1 MFSQNKPISEPTQ
14 QNDDSKTMLKYKQF
28 IGTHEETANIT
39 MDHIDKLLETEKKN
53 MSAEPWN
60 KLDKRLKI
68 QKLHAY
74 AEKYGKENGLPMKE
88 VKGLKT
94 FFSECLAKDK
104 MSKVKEVEY
113 NKANGQIISIPGLV
127 FNGTTRAFTLKNLDK
142 KVSTLKSLTPK
153 TVSKCNDDAKCD
165 DDISKNDDSNAV

>member
-1 MFSQNKPISEPTQ
+1 MFSQNKQTSDPIP
-14 QNDDSKTMLKYKQF
+14 QNDDTKTMLKYKQF
-28 IGTHEETANIT
+28 IGTHEETANTT

-68 QKLHAY
+68 QKLHAF
-74 AEKYGKENGLPMKE
+74 AEKYGKDNGLPMKE

-113 NKANGQIISIPGLV
+113 NKTTGQIINIPGLV

-142 KVSTLKSLTPK
+142 KVSTLKSTTPK
-153 TVSKCNDDAKCD
+153 IVSYDD
-165 DDISKNDDSNAV
+165 DDSNDV

>member
-1 MFSQNKPISEPTQ
+1 MFSQPEPEVTPT
-14 QNDDSKTMLKYKQF
+14 NDSNTDVLKKYKQY
-28 IGTHEETANIT
+28 ISAHEETANMT
-39 MDHIDKLLETEKKN
+39 MEHIDGLLESEKKS

-68 QKLHAY
+68 QKLHAF
-74 AEKYGKENGLPMKE
+74 AEKYGKEHGLPAKE

-113 NKANGQIISIPGLV
+113 NKATGLIINIPGLA
-127 FNGTTRAFTLKNLDK
+127 FNTVSRAFTLKNLDK

-153 TVSKCNDDAKCD
+153 DKIDE
-165 DDISKNDDSNAV
+165 

>member
-1 MFSQNKPISEPTQ
+1 MFSQPEPELTPT
-14 QNDDSKTMLKYKQF
+14 NESNTDVLKKYKQF
-28 IGTHEETANIT
+28 ISAHEETANMT
-39 MDHIDKLLETEKKN
+39 MEHIDGLLESEKKS

-68 QKLHAY
+68 QKLHAF
-74 AEKYGKENGLPMKE
+74 AEKYGKEHGLPAKE

-113 NKANGQIISIPGLV
+113 NKANGQIISIPGLA
-127 FNGTTRAFTLKNLDK
+127 FNTVSRAFTLKNLDK

-153 TVSKCNDDAKCD
+153 DKADE
-165 DDISKNDDSNAV
+165 

>member
-1 MFSQNKPISEPTQ
+1 MFSQPEPEPIQKNESDT
-14 QNDDSKTMLKYKQF
+14 DILKKYKQY
-28 IGTHEETANIT
+28 IGAHEETANMT
-39 MDHIDKLLETEKKN
+39 MDHIDGLLESEKKS

-68 QKLHAY
+68 QKLHAF
-74 AEKYGKENGLPMKE
+74 AEKYGKEHGLPAKE

-113 NKANGQIISIPGLV
+113 NKATGQILNIPGLA
-127 FNGTTRAFTLKNLDK
+127 FNTASRAFTLKNLDK

-153 TVSKCNDDAKCD
+153 DKVDE
-165 DDISKNDDSNAV
+165 

>member
-1 MFSQNKPISEPTQ
+1 MFSQNKPTSEPTP
-14 QNDDSKTMLKYKQF
+14 QNDDTKTMLKYKQF
-28 IGTHEETANIT
+28 ISAHEETANTT

-88 VKGLKT
+88 IKGLKT

-113 NKANGQIISIPGLV
+113 NKATGQIINIPGLM
-127 FNGTTRAFTLKNLDK
+127 FNGTTRAFTLKSLDK
-142 KVSTLKSLTPK
+142 KVSTLKSTTPK
-153 TVSKCNDDAKCD
+153 NVLIINEVDD
-165 DDISKNDDSNAV
+165 NSNAI

>member
-1 MFSQNKPISEPTQ
+1 MFSQPEPTNDSEPVK
-14 QNDDSKTMLKYKQF
+14 DADVLKKYKQY
-28 IGTHEETANIT
+28 IGTHEETANMT
-39 MDHIDKLLETEKKN
+39 MEHIDNLLESEKKS

-74 AEKYGKENGLPMKE
+74 AEKYGKENGLPVKE

-113 NKANGQIISIPGLV
+113 NKATGQIISIPGLM

-142 KVSTLKSLTPK
+142 KVSTLKSITPK
-153 TVSKCNDDAKCD
+153 TKEP
-165 DDISKNDDSNAV
+165 DSQE

>member
-1 MFSQNKPISEPTQ
+1 MFSQPEPEVTKITES
-14 QNDDSKTMLKYKQF
+14 NADALKKYKQYVSA
-28 IGTHEETANIT
+28 HEETANMT
-39 MDHIDKLLETEKKN
+39 MEHIDGLLESEKKS

-68 QKLHAY
+68 QKLHAF
-74 AEKYGKENGLPMKE
+74 AEKYGKDNGLPAKE

-113 NKANGQIISIPGLV
+113 NKVNGQIISIPGLA
-127 FNGTTRAFTLKNLDK
+127 FNTASRAFTLKNLDK

-153 TVSKCNDDAKCD
+153 DKLSLE
-165 DDISKNDDSNAV
+165 DSTS

>member
-1 MFSQNKPISEPTQ
+1 MFSQPEPEPIQKNESDT
-14 QNDDSKTMLKYKQF
+14 DILKKYKQY
-28 IGTHEETANIT
+28 IGAHEETANMT
-39 MDHIDKLLETEKKN
+39 MDHIDGLLESEKKS

-68 QKLHAY
+68 QKLHAF
-74 AEKYGKENGLPMKE
+74 AEKYGKEHGLPAKE

-113 NKANGQIISIPGLV
+113 NKATGQILSIPGLA
-127 FNGTTRAFTLKNLDK
+127 FNTTSRAFTLKNLDK

-153 TVSKCNDDAKCD
+153 DKIIEESTS
-165 DDISKNDDSNAV
+165 

>member
-1 MFSQNKPISEPTQ
+1 MFSLPEPEVTPT
-14 QNDDSKTMLKYKQF
+14 NESNTDVLKKYKQY
-28 IGTHEETANIT
+28 ISAHEETANMT
-39 MDHIDKLLETEKKN
+39 MEHIDGLLESEKKS

-68 QKLHAY
+68 QKLHAF
-74 AEKYGKENGLPMKE
+74 AEKYGKEHGLPAKE

-113 NKANGQIISIPGLV
+113 NKANGQIISIPGLA
-127 FNGTTRAFTLKNLDK
+127 FNTVSRAFTLKNLDK

-153 TVSKCNDDAKCD
+153 DK
-165 DDISKNDDSNAV
+165 IGE

>member
-1 MFSQNKPISEPTQ
+1 MFPQPEPTEPVK
-14 QNDDSKTMLKYKQF
+14 DADVLKKYKQY
-28 IGTHEETANIT
+28 IGTHEETANMT
-39 MDHIDKLLETEKKN
+39 MEHIDSLLESEKKS

-74 AEKYGKENGLPMKE
+74 AEKYGKENGLPVKE

-113 NKANGQIISIPGLV
+113 NKVTGQIINIPGLM

-153 TVSKCNDDAKCD
+153 TKESENECC
-165 DDISKNDDSNAV
+165 